1 MIYTYIISH
10 KSYLIAKMSY
20 FSYFTNKKEE
30 VLSEDED
37 DFNSQVLSE
46 DEDNINSQS
55 KETAEQEF
63 EFGTCLDQS
72 RQLYKQQF
80 SKIFKLLH
88 FTIENR
94 GIISTHVFE
103 LYEYYKDNE
112 EAFISPIHIISFIE
126 DDVDKLYIA
135 DGQHR
140 IEALRKLYKEGI
152 DKEILYFIHKAN
164 NQEEIKDIIK
174 RLNTSQPIK
183 ITFNFEKKAEL
194 IKKLKSTFSLA
205 FSSNENHNTDK
216 LNEVKLNNKFQELGF
231 FEKINLPV
239 ADIFATIID
248 MNKIIRKSFIERP
261 KKTSVD
267 KKLFDRIAS
276 THQFYSLMNRDY
288 SWVDELYNR
297 LN

>member
-1 MIYTYIISH
+1 MSLFSMFTY
-10 KSYLIAKMSY
+10 
-20 FSYFTNKKEE
+20 NK
-30 VLSEDED
+30 
-37 DFNSQVLSE
+37 QVLSE
-46 DEDNINSQS
+46 DEEDFNSQV
-55 KETAEQEF
+55 EEAYDQEL
-63 EFGTCLDQS
+63 ELGLCLDES
-72 RQLYKQQF
+72 RQLYKQKF
-80 SKIFKLLH
+80 SKIYKLLN

-103 LYEYYKDNE
+103 LYEYYKDNS

-126 DDVDKLYIA
+126 EDIDKLYIA

-140 IEALRKLYKEGI
+140 IEALRKLYKDGI

-164 NQEEIKDIIK
+164 DQDEIKDIIK

-183 ITFNFEKKAEL
+183 MTFNFEKKAEL
-194 IKKLKSTFSLA
+194 IKKLRAAFSLA

-216 LNEVKLNNKFQELGF
+216 LNEIKLNNKFQELGF
-231 FEKINLPV
+231 FDKINLPV
-239 ADIFATIID
+239 ADIFATIVD
-248 MNKIIRKSFIERP
+248 MNKIIRKEFLERP
-261 KKTSVD
+261 KKTSSD
-267 KKLFDRIAS
+267 KKLFDRIAA

>member
-1 MIYTYIISH
+1 MSLFSLFTY
-10 KSYLIAKMSY
+10 
-20 FSYFTNKKEE
+20 NK
-30 VLSEDED
+30 
-37 DFNSQVLSE
+37 QVLSE
-46 DEDNINSQS
+46 DEEDFNSQVEEAYDQ
-55 KETAEQEF
+55 KLEL
-63 EFGTCLDQS
+63 GLCLDES
-72 RQLYKQQF
+72 RRLYKQKF
-80 SKIFKLLH
+80 SKIYKLLN

-126 DDVDKLYIA
+126 EDVDKLYIA

-140 IEALRKLYKEGI
+140 IEALRKLYKDGI

-164 NQEEIKDIIK
+164 DQDEIKDIIK

-183 ITFNFEKKAEL
+183 MTFNFEKKAEL
-194 IKKLKSTFSLA
+194 IKKLRAAFSLA

-216 LNEVKLNNKFQELGF
+216 LNEIKLNNKFQELGF

-239 ADIFATIID
+239 ADIFATIVD
-248 MNKIIRKSFIERP
+248 MNKIIRKEFLERP
-261 KKTSVD
+261 KKTSTD
-267 KKLFDRIAS
+267 KRLFDRIAA